1 MSTLSFYS
9 GGAQAVQWN
18 GYGNQFNFRMTGGNN
33 VTYWYHGSTY
43 SNSYHQAFDYAL
55 LSWSQPRVNG
65 APDPA
70 TRCTPDNAFSH
81 TYTPNISYA
90 EAEMY
95 ALPQYSGLYVGAN
108 GYAAFYINYRP
119 YEMAVNPDLQAYGWG
134 QAVLNTLVMDSRPLL
149 SGVGSKRTVASHE
162 VGHVL
167 GLAHRQVAGTVMAQ
181 QSYRTV
187 IGATCTD
194 NNSLRQRW

>member
-1 MSTLSFYS
+1 
-9 GGAQAVQWN
+9 
-18 GYGNQFNFRMTGGNN
+18 
-33 VTYWYHGSTY
+33 
-43 SNSYHQAFDYAL
+43 
-55 LSWSQPRVNG
+55 
-65 APDPA
+65 
-70 TRCTPDNAFSH
+70 
-81 TYTPNISYA
+81 
-90 EAEMY
+90 MY

-108 GYAAFYINYRP
+108 GYAAFYINNRP